1 MSFGYCI
8 LRVISRVAGSG
19 LGNRGGE
26 IFWWGVIRDVYVC
39 MGVLGI
45 L

>member
-19 LGNRGGE
+19 LGNRGGGGE
-26 IFWWGVIRDVYVC
+26 IFWWGVYVC

>member
-19 LGNRGGE
+19 LGNRGGGG
-26 IFWWGVIRDVYVC
+26 IFWWGVYVC

>member
-26 IFWWGVIRDVYVC
+26 IFWWGAYVC

>member
-19 LGNRGGE
+19 LGNRGGGGR
-26 IFWWGVIRDVYVC
+26 FFGGACMFVWGYWAFFN
-39 MGVLGI
+39 
-45 L
+45 

>member
-19 LGNRGGE
+19 LGNRGGGR
-26 IFWWGVIRDVYVC
+26 FFGGACMFVWGYWAFFN
-39 MGVLGI
+39 
-45 L
+45 